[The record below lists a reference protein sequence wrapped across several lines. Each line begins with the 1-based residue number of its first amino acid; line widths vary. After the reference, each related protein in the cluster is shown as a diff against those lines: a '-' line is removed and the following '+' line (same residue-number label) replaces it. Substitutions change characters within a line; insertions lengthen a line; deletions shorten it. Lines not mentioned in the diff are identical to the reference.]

1 MATQYKTI
9 HLIRHA
15 QGYHNLART
24 TLTELRRLILFGG
37 WRTIKLGRL
46 LQLLSSIWLS
56 ILSRIVP
63 SYRFDASLTPTGWL
77 QVEKCRQMVV
87 ASGLASKI
95 GLVVVSPMTRTLQT
109 AAGVFGEREIY
120 DDNGEAK
127 PILMKKGKTNP
138 CTRAK
143 PSTKSPPF
151 VAQELCREHIVRASL
166 SSFSFQSLLMSSR
179 ARQAHSAAH
188 RRRDISSYSAE
199 FPGIDFSLV
208 QHDQDVLWRPG
219 VEESLQEMQERA
231 KAFFQWLMS
240 REEKEM
246 AVVSH
251 SYFLHEFLRAI
262 SGSSTSDLGW

>member
-9 HLIRHA
+9 HL
-15 QGYHNLART
+15 
-24 TLTELRRLILFGG
+24 
-37 WRTIKLGRL
+37 
-46 LQLLSSIWLS
+46 
-56 ILSRIVP
+56 
-63 SYRFDASLTPTGWL
+63 
-77 QVEKCRQMVV
+77 VEKCRQMVV

-151 VAQELCREHIVRASL
+151 VAQELCREHIMIRPLDLLELNPWSLVRA
-166 SSFSFQSLLMSSR
+166 R
-179 ARQAHSAAH
+179 
-188 RRRDISSYSAE
+188 
-199 FPGIDFSLV
+199 
-208 QHDQDVLWRPG
+208 
-219 VEESLQEMQERA
+219 
-231 KAFFQWLMS
+231 LMS

-262 SGSSTSDLGW
+262 SGSSTSDLGWLENCELQTIVIESCVEDGEKTWRLISY